1 MFYYY
6 EKAGKLLASER
17 RDLPYLKAEPA
28 PGTPICYLVEG
39 DPVLG
44 RGSFKVNCPG
54 QLRAPHGLEVLDAS
68 RLPDFPLDAPLSA
81 ALEEGLL
88 TAVNTGRAG
97 WEQVL
102 SQRAGTEKKR
112 VNILAIGDVGST
124 LLTGLKL
131 LGGDVISSIGICDLS
146 DQITARWEFEMGQIS
161 LPWDYGAFPEVEV
174 ISLEKLFDCD
184 VFVFVASRGIPPGGL
199 PGEGR
204 AHGPVRKQRRHC
216 EAVRPHARRP
226 TSRGCGARCPT
237 QWDPLAKTAY
247 LESNR
252 DENGVWME
260 RACGQSRSRA
270 SAWG

>member
-81 ALEEGLL
+81 ALEEGML

-112 VNILAIGDVGST
+112 VNILAIGDVGS
-124 LLTGLKL
+124 LC
-131 LGGDVISSIGICDLS
+131 S
-146 DQITARWEFEMGQIS
+146 
-161 LPWDYGAFPEVEV
+161 
-174 ISLEKLFDCD
+174 
-184 VFVFVASRGIPPGGL
+184 PG
-199 PGEGR
+199 
-204 AHGPVRKQRRHC
+204 
-216 EAVRPHARRP
+216 
-226 TSRGCGARCPT
+226 
-237 QWDPLAKTAY
+237 
-247 LESNR
+247 
-252 DENGVWME
+252 
-260 RACGQSRSRA
+260 
-270 SAWG
+270 